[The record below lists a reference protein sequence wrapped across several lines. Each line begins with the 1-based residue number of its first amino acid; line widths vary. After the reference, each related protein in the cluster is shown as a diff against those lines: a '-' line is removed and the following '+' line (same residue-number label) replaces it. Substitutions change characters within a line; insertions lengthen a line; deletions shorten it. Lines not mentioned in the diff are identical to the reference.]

1 MPERASTPTPTR
13 NRSCRTDA
21 PSMDR
26 GLAELADRAAS
37 CTPASCGA
45 TATALVGPDP
55 GGAGPEEPSAAT
67 HPDLSALV
75 SVQLASGE
83 GPIPAARATGC
94 PAGADDLLSD
104 RRWPGYRARALDA
117 GVRSSATLP
126 FVWEGLTV
134 TVSVY
139 GLRPGPLEETAR
151 GATRLLGDL
160 ATESLVRD
168 RRYRATLT
176 ELDQLGAA
184 VRSRPVVDQACG
196 MVMHVL
202 GCDAD
207 AAFDLLRRASQRTN
221 RKLAELAETV
231 VRTRGRGIEADL
243 IRLVGPVR
251 NRSARS
257 RKATPVSARPAD
269 APC

>member
-1 MPERASTPTPTR
+1 MPERLTR
-13 NRSCRTDA
+13 SLSCRTDA
-21 PSMDR
+21 PSLDR
-26 GLAELADRAAS
+26 GLAELAEQAAS

-45 TATALVGPDP
+45 TATCLLGPAP
-55 GGAGPEEPSAAT
+55 GGAAPEEQPTAAT

-83 GPIPAARATGC
+83 GPIPAARATGRA
-94 PAGADDLLSD
+94 AGADDLLRD
-104 RRWPGYRARALDA
+104 RRWPGYRARALEA

-126 FVWEGLTV
+126 FVCEGLAV

-139 GLRPGPLEETAR
+139 ALRPGPLEEAAQ

-160 ATESLVRD
+160 ATESLARD
-168 RRYRATLT
+168 RRYRAALT
-176 ELDQLGAA
+176 ELDQLDAA
-184 VRSRPVVDQACG
+184 LRSRPVVDQACG
-196 MVMHVL
+196 IVMHVL

-231 VRTRGRGIEADL
+231 VRTRGRGMEQDL
-243 IRLVGPVR
+243 IRLVRLDR
-251 NRSARS
+251 NP
-257 RKATPVSARPAD
+257 KATPAPAGRAD
-269 APC
+269 AQC

>member
-1 MPERASTPTPTR
+1 MPEHALTRA
-13 NRSCRTDA
+13 RSCRTDA
-21 PSMDR
+21 PSLDR
-26 GLAELADRAAS
+26 GLAELADQAAS

-45 TATALVGPDP
+45 TVTALLGPDP
-55 GGAGPEEPSAAT
+55 GGAGPEEPPTAAT

-83 GPIPAARATGC
+83 GPIPAARATGR
-94 PAGADDLLSD
+94 PAGADDLLHE

-117 GVRSSATLP
+117 GVRSSTTLP
-126 FVWEGLTV
+126 FVCEGLTV

-139 GLRPGPLEETAR
+139 GLRPGPLEAAAQ

-160 ATESLVRD
+160 ATESLARD
-168 RRYRATLT
+168 RRYRAALT

-184 VRSRPVVDQACG
+184 LHSRPVVDQASG
-196 MVMHVL
+196 IVMHVL

-207 AAFDLLRRASQRTN
+207 AAFDLLRRTSQRTN

-231 VRTRGRGIEADL
+231 VRTRGRGIEQDL
-243 IRLVGPVR
+243 ARLVRQGR
-251 NRSARS
+251 NHE
-257 RKATPVSARPAD
+257 ATPAPARPTD